1 VNPRTKRR
9 IVLSTAVAGT
19 LTALVAGGIF
29 ARSWHRAGQLAEKR
43 REGLALYGAQRFAQ
57 AIEPLS
63 VAARDNDDTEAV
75 LALAE
80 CRMRVPEANGRHMV
94 TAAAYFRAVLSRDES
109 NARAMRGLLE
119 CYVALGRLPEIA
131 PLAQRL
137 LAISANDVRARE
149 VELEVLSLTGKF
161 TDAAAKARELQVLEP
176 ANNRW
181 RAAEILSLDRS
192 GADATGRLA
201 RVQEWRRDPALAADE
216 GLVLL
221 EAELLRET
229 GRTETARGML
239 RGLAEQGVAARRTL
253 EALIAAIETGG
264 FGPSEREQLIDR
276 ALNGSRGALAS
287 AADASEVEGERL
299 LRSGRLAE
307 IEAKFGAADARDAA
321 SVRLRFAALFLAG
334 KTDEALALAR
344 GSIEAGLDSGPSD
357 FRAVCAALSEE
368 SSARARVA
376 RIAGPTRA
384 CPKDPLVAM
393 IVADVLLEAGEF
405 DEAQA
410 LLVQSYDSTGQGYQP
425 VGVRAVRASILLGRV
440 RDAFRIAEDLL
451 VRFGPS
457 GDPAVAMLA
466 VEAWAAVLEA
476 NYQPTTR
483 GGIYGTDSPDALRRL
498 WASLAGAGATHGPAA
513 LAPAV
518 ADVFL
523 ARGDRATAKEI
534 LEHAV
539 SGDSG
544 SIDGIGRARLF
555 QALTTAAGVDAA
567 LQGALI
573 GQLGTDDDG
582 ALAAIVADRLIAQGE
597 RDAALRVIES
607 ALGKSAPAMR
617 RKLERLRRPIVDP
630 KGLSSWLAE
639 ELRADRSVETST
651 FVLSRPEAW
660 SGTDG
665 ALAFNAIAAMRDA
678 LGPDSIRVVV
688 AEAAAT
694 LTFHPDDRARLAS
707 SITALDAAA
716 QRSPDATSV
725 LTTLAALFERQSP
738 PQFDRSAKLL
748 QRAAEAEPGSVA
760 IYPQLINA
768 LQQSGDF
775 DGAERAL
782 EGYVRLVGEDLQS
795 KRAVADLKV
804 RQGQLAEA
812 AQIREQVVGRS
823 KEVVDTIALARIRQ
837 KMGDMRAAEAL
848 LLQLRDG
855 MAARSSAPGS
865 SVIGDAGETGRVLLL
880 EREIALVYARDGRME
895 EARASLARAVERLG
909 ASRVEE
915 LRANVELAYGD
926 LAVALEL
933 AGAIVA
939 RDPSA
944 TSQLLLARACIR
956 SGDLKRAR
964 AALVASLEKDPES
977 PDATTVAAA
986 LLLGDEDGHAL
997 LDRNLASAAAR
1008 RPDLAAALKVL
1019 NDATSPDGRI
1029 VPDESDLARA
1039 SALATE
1045 HSGSPLAWRVAA
1057 HLHLLADRKDDAFRI
1072 AQRAL
1077 ARLPGD
1083 PAVGKLATDMAIAA
1097 NRVDEASSAAL
1108 AWRKMATAESF
1119 EVDIARASIELM
1131 QRHPEHGFQI
1141 LQPIAREILQR
1152 AGDEDA
1158 LHTLVS
1164 CAVLS
1169 GRMRDLLGLTGS
1181 LPEPRRAEIARE
1193 WLQTAR
1199 ALDAA
1204 AAVEGIRE
1212 ALALAPSVGQVKALA
1227 ASSLT
1232 ELCAEGSSEAC
1243 GLAATALGTLSSDDG
1258 PLPLMAAELAAA
1270 RGEFDAALGQFR
1282 AIYEPVLESA
1292 QRGSSKDLGG
1302 VYARIGRDGA
1312 FMEKLG
1318 TSVIPILAMH
1328 SAAEALLRA
1337 RRSMPE
1343 AVSLAGIASRML
1355 PDSPD
1360 ARDTFVRA
1368 LIAEGRH
1375 AEAASAL
1382 ADLKDQALAAVC
1394 AAELAIAR
1402 GDATEA
1408 RRAVSRAEA
1417 RLQVTAIPSRPLR
1430 DRLRRAQE
1438 AAGAAESVSNAD
1450 SALGVDSD
1458 EIRGGQ
1464 P

>member
-1 VNPRTKRR
+1 MNPRTKRR
-9 IVLSTAVAGT
+9 LILSTAVAGT
-19 LTALVAGGIF
+19 LTAVVAGGLL
-29 ARSWHRAGQLAEKR
+29 ARSWHRASQLAEKR
-43 REGLALYGAQRFAQ
+43 RDGLSLYAEQRFGE

-94 TAAAYFRAVLSRDES
+94 TAAAYFRAVLARDEG

-131 PLAQRL
+131 PLARRL
-137 LAISANDVRARE
+137 LAVAPSDVRARE
-149 VELEVLSLTGKF
+149 IELEVLSLTGKF

-176 ANNRW
+176 ANMRW

-229 GRTETARGML
+229 GRAETARVML
-239 RGLAEQGVAARRTL
+239 RGLAEKGVAARRTL

-264 FGPSEREQLIDR
+264 FETIERDQLVDR
-276 ALNGSRGALAS
+276 ALAASRGALAS

-299 LRSGRLAE
+299 LRSGRLDE
-307 IEAKFGAADARDAA
+307 IATKFGAADGRDDA
-321 SVRLRFAALFLAG
+321 SFRLRFASLFLSG
-334 KTDEALALAR
+334 KTDEALAFAR
-344 GSIEAGLDSGPSD
+344 ASNAAGAGDAASD
-357 FRAVCAALSEE
+357 FRAVCAALCEE
-368 SSARARVA
+368 SSARGRVA

-384 CPKDPLVAM
+384 CPKDPLVAA
-393 IVADVLLEAGEF
+393 IVSEVLLEAGEL

-410 LLVQSYDSTGQGYQP
+410 MLVQSYDSTGEGYQP
-425 VGVRAVRASILLGRV
+425 VGLRAVRASILLGRV

-483 GGIYGTDSPDALRRL
+483 GGVYGTDSPDALRTL
-498 WASLAGAGATHGPAA
+498 WVSLAGPGATHGPAA

-518 ADVFL
+518 ADVYL
-523 ARGDRATAKEI
+523 SRGDRATAKEI

-539 SGDSG
+539 SGDAATLGDMGGARLSQALKTAANLDAKLEG
-544 SIDGIGRARLF
+544 SLIGR
-555 QALTTAAGVDAA
+555 
-567 LQGALI
+567 
-573 GQLGTDDDG
+573 LGTDQDG
-582 ALAAIVADRLIAQGE
+582 ALAAVVAERLAAQGE
-597 RDAALRVIES
+597 RDAALRVIDR
-607 ALGKSAPAMR
+607 ALEHADPAER
-617 RKLERLRRPIVDP
+617 GQLARLRRPLASSE
-630 KGLSSWLAE
+630 GLREWLIS
-639 ELRADRSVETST
+639 ELRTDRSLETAT

-660 SGTDG
+660 TGTDG
-665 ALAFNAIAAMRDA
+665 ALASEAIAAMRDA
-678 LGPDSIRVVV
+678 LGGDSIRVVV
-688 AEAAAT
+688 AEAAAS
-694 LTFHPDDRARLAS
+694 LTFHAGDRARLAA
-707 SITALDAAA
+707 SISALDAAA

-725 LTTLAALFERQSP
+725 LTTLAALFERQTP
-738 PQFDRSAKLL
+738 PQYDRSAKLL
-748 QRAAEAEPGSVA
+748 QRAADAEPGSVA
-760 IYPQLINA
+760 IYPQLVNA

-782 EGYVRLVGEDLQS
+782 ETYVRLVGEDLQS
-795 KRAVADLKV
+795 KRAVADFKV

-837 KMGDMRAAEAL
+837 KMGDMRAAESL

-855 MAARSSAPGS
+855 MASQASGASAA
-865 SVIGDAGETGRVLLL
+865 DAAELGRIVLV
-880 EREIALVYARDGRME
+880 ERELALVYARDARMD
-895 EARASLARAVERLG
+895 EARASLDRAAARLG
-909 ASRVEE
+909 AARVEE

-926 LAVALEL
+926 IAAALRLAT
-933 AGAIVA
+933 AIVA

-944 TSQLLLARACIR
+944 ANQLLLARSCIR
-956 SGDLKRAR
+956 AGDFKRAR

-977 PDATTVAAA
+977 GDATTVAAA
-986 LLLGDEDGHAL
+986 LLLGDEEGHAL
-997 LDRNLASAAAR
+997 LDRNLASAGAR
-1008 RPDLAAALKVL
+1008 RPDLAAALQVL
-1019 NDATSPDGRI
+1019 NDSASADGRI
-1029 VPDESDLARA
+1029 APDDADLARA
-1039 SALATE
+1039 LALATE
-1045 HSGSPLAWRVAA
+1045 HSGSALAWRVAA
-1057 HLHLLADRKDDAFRI
+1057 HLHLLAGRRDDAFRI

-1083 PAVGKLATDMAIAA
+1083 PTVGKLATDMAIAA

-1119 EVDIARASIELM
+1119 EVDVARASIELM
-1131 QRHPEHGFQI
+1131 QRHAEHGFQI

-1152 AGDEDA
+1152 AGDDDA

-1164 CAVLS
+1164 CAALS
-1169 GRMRDLLGLTGS
+1169 GRMRDLNGFMGS
-1181 LPEPRRAEIARE
+1181 LPEQRRVEIARE
-1193 WLQTAR
+1193 WLQTTR
-1199 ALDAA
+1199 ALDAD
-1204 AAVEGIRE
+1204 AAVEGVRE
-1212 ALALAPSVGQVKALA
+1212 ALALAPSAGQIKAMA
-1227 ASSLT
+1227 ASSWT

-1243 GLAATALGTLSSDDG
+1243 GLATAALASLSPDDG
-1258 PLPLMAAELAAA
+1258 PVPLMAAELAAA
-1270 RGEFDAALGQFR
+1270 RGELDSALAMLR
-1282 AIYEPVLESA
+1282 AIYEPALESS
-1292 QRGSSKDLGG
+1292 QRGSSRDLAG
-1302 VYARIGRDGA
+1302 VLARLGRDPA
-1312 FMEKLG
+1312 YAEKLG
-1318 TSVIPILAMH
+1318 VSVIPIFAMH
-1328 SAAEALLRA
+1328 SAAEAMLRA
-1337 RRSMPE
+1337 KHTPSD
-1343 AVSLAGIASRML
+1343 AALLAGIASRML

-1360 ARDTFVRA
+1360 ARDTLVRA
-1368 LIAEGRH
+1368 LIAAGRH
-1375 AEAASAL
+1375 ADAAAAL
-1382 ADLKDQALAAVC
+1382 ADMKDPALSAIC

-1402 GDATEA
+1402 GDSAEA
-1408 RRAVSRAEA
+1408 RRAASRAEA

-1438 AAGAAESVSNAD
+1438 ATGATDSVSSAE
-1450 SALGVDSD
+1450 SALGGDIGSD
-1458 EIRGGQ
+1458 AGGRSE